1 MYMVLVGVRCKLRV
15 SELHVREL
23 RGSCAYL
30 CVFFFL
36 VFDFCGSEGACAR
49 TESISLTGERSVLED
64 SIFVIFF
71 LLTVSECMR
80 ELRVL
85 SVREYT

>member
-36 VFDFCGSEGACAR
+36 VFDFCESEGACAR
-49 TESISLTGERSVLED
+49 TESISLTWGALSSGRLDFCDFFFVD
-64 SIFVIFF
+64 S
-71 LLTVSECMR
+71 E
-80 ELRVL
+80 
-85 SVREYT
+85 